1 MPVSKNPKPKSSP
14 KILLQGWPLAV
25 DAFPEFEPKHVGAV
39 KALKMGNAT
48 EHQQQLLWNF
58 LMMDICKM
66 GSLSYRSASDSDSTF
81 AEGKKY
87 VGYVLQKMTELIL
100 KPDSEQGI

>member
-1 MPVSKNPKPKSSP
+1 MTVKKTPTKSSP

-25 DAFPEFEPKHVGAV
+25 DAFPEFEPKHVGAA
-39 KALKMGNAT
+39 KAFKTGTASP
-48 EHQQQLLWNF
+48 HQQQLLWNY
-58 LMMDICKM
+58 LMMDICKVGALSFRS
-66 GSLSYRSASDSDSTF
+66 GSDRDSAF
-81 AEGKKY
+81 ADGKKY